1 MAGPSS
7 QFLVPFSED
16 DLEPAMP
23 LLKFVFQR
31 LLKVNEDG
39 SLVSR
44 PSHQTLRPSQ
54 IQCRLKMESLPPEAC
69 LLTLNGVG
77 KNLCTINQVY
87 RDIHV
92 FLGILTG

>member
-7 QFLVPFSED
+7 QCLMSFPED

-77 KNLCTINQVY
+77 TIYVQS
-87 RDIHV
+87 IK
-92 FLGILTG
+92 FTGIFMFSWGS